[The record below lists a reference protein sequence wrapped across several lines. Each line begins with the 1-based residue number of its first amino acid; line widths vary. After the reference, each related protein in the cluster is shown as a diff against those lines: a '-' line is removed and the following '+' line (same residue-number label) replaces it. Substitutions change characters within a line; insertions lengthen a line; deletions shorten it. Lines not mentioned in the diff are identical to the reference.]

1 MYIFGKYGVVVKSS
15 FEDDSG
21 QVKLFIT
28 GTRSITLI
36 TFRANLGSNVQDSS
50 QSYNTFSRFWK
61 ILLRISAILSL
72 GLGVKADYCL
82 NLRLT

>member
-28 GTRSITLI
+28 GSRSITLI
-36 TFRANLGSNVQDSS
+36 TFRANLGY

-61 ILLRISAILSL
+61 ILLRISATLPL

-82 NLRLT
+82 NLQLT

>member
-28 GTRSITLI
+28 GSRSITLI
-36 TFRANLGSNVQDSS
+36 TFRANLGN

-82 NLRLT
+82 NLQLT